1 MPIERSSLGLSPRAV
16 AVLCYAAAWVSGLV
30 ILAFERQSR
39 LVRFHAWQ
47 SVLGLGGL
55 FGLGFVLWTTGMFMA
70 FVSTGLFRTVT
81 WVSLGV
87 WAVMAVAWLAGVI
100 AAARGTR
107 WRMPVVGGYAER
119 WAAGSPGRH

>member
-1 MPIERSSLGLSPRAV
+1 MPIERSSLGLSPRAA

-30 ILAFERQSR
+30 MLAFERQSR

-55 FGLGFVLWTTGMFMA
+55 FAIGFGLWTLGMFMA

-87 WAVMAVAWLAGVI
+87 WGVMAVAWLAGLV

-107 WRMPVVGGYAER
+107 WRMPVIGAYAER
-119 WAAGSPGRH
+119 WAAGQAGYR